1 MLVLVCSF
9 FVLLLSAPGGWALR
23 MRNFEVPLHVYRGN
37 STVLKCEFDL
47 QGERLYS
54 VKWYKGGRE
63 FFRYVPNERPM
74 KQDYVVQGVKVDME
88 ASTGQQ
94 VVLKSATLATS
105 GRYKCEVL
113 AEAPAFNTLVE
124 HAILTVVDIP
134 QEKPTVLGAR
144 ERYQPGDVV
153 SINCTSAPSKPA
165 ATLTWYINGAEA
177 PRRYLREFSPYMQ
190 SDGLEQSTLGLH
202 FLANHDHFPHKLM
215 SLRCTAS
222 IGIFYNETEVAS
234 MEPLQ
239 RPALSL
245 ESREH
250 LYGSMSAPLISASA
264 SLPLAVVVGCIL
276 GVLR

>member
-1 MLVLVCSF
+1 MK
-9 FVLLLSAPGGWALR
+9 
-23 MRNFEVPLHVYRGN
+23 NFEVPLHVPRGER
-37 STVLKCEFDL
+37 TTLRCEFDL

-74 KQDYVVQGVKVDME
+74 KQDYQVTGVDVDME
-88 ASTGQQ
+88 ASTGQV
-94 VVLKSATLATS
+94 VVLQTATLATS

-134 QEKPTVLGAR
+134 QEKPVVRGAQ
-144 ERYQPGDVV
+144 ERYHPGDVV
-153 SINCTSAPSKPA
+153 RINCTSAPSKPA
-165 ATLTWYINGAEA
+165 ATLTWYINGEVVSDK
-177 PRRYLREFSPYMQ
+177 YLVHYPPFMHV
-190 SDGLEQSTLGLH
+190 DGLEQSSLGLH
-202 FLANHDHFPHKLM
+202 FRATHAHFPHNLM

-222 IGIFYNETEVAS
+222 IGIFYNKTEEASLETH
-234 MEPLQ
+234 

-250 LYGSMSAPLISASA
+250 FYGSQGSAGVSS
-264 SLPLAVVVGCIL
+264 IL
-276 GVLR
+276 GITTGLLLSALNALR

>member
-1 MLVLVCSF
+1 
-9 FVLLLSAPGGWALR
+9 
-23 MRNFEVPLHVYRGN
+23 MRNFEVPLHVHRGDN
-37 STVLKCEFDL
+37 TVLKCEFDL
-47 QGERLYS
+47 QGDRLYS

-63 FFRYVPNERPM
+63 FFRFVPKEERM
-74 KQDYVVQGVKVDME
+74 KQDYDVQGINVDME

-94 VVLKSATLATS
+94 VVLKSVALATS

-113 AEAPAFNTLVE
+113 AEAPSFDTLVE

-134 QEKPTVLGAR
+134 QEKPVVEGAR
-144 ERYQPGDVV
+144 ERYQPGDTV

-165 ATLTWYINGAEA
+165 ATLTWYINGAVA
-177 PRRYLREFSPYMQ
+177 PHKYLREYSPFMQ
-190 SDGLEQSTLGLH
+190 PDGLEQSTLGLH

-234 MEPLQ
+234 MEPLH

-250 LYGSMSAPLISASA
+250 LYGSMSPPLVSATA
-264 SLPLAVVVGCIL
+264 SITLAVLACIL

>member
-1 MLVLVCSF
+1 MLTIACCLLVS
-9 FVLLLSAPGGWALR
+9 LISAQGGRALR
-23 MRNFEVPLHVYRGN
+23 MKNFEVPLHVPRGE
-37 STVLKCEFDL
+37 STTLRCEFDL

-74 KQDYVVQGVKVDME
+74 KQDYKVTGVNVDME
-88 ASTGQQ
+88 ASTGQV
-94 VVLKSATLATS
+94 VVLQTATLATS

-134 QEKPTVLGAR
+134 QEKPVVRGAQ
-144 ERYQPGDVV
+144 ERYHPGDVV
-153 SINCTSAPSKPA
+153 RINCTSAPSKPA
-165 ATLTWYINGAEA
+165 ATLTWYINGEVVDDK
-177 PRRYLREFSPYMQ
+177 YLLHYPPYMQ
-190 SDGLEQSTLGLH
+190 VDGLEQSTLGLH
-202 FLANHDHFPHKLM
+202 FRATHAHFPQNVM

-222 IGIFYNETEVAS
+222 IGIFYNKTEEASLETH
-234 MEPLQ
+234 

-250 LYGSMSAPLISASA
+250 FYGSRGTTSTSSPL
-264 SLPLAVVVGCIL
+264 SLTVGLLLC
-276 GVLR
+276 VLNALR